1 MARRK
6 EKDLPHDNSNVGK
19 NKEDRKKDKERSK
32 PPSSSPGFFSRLFRR
47 ANSTRSSTRDIS
59 STAGTQRSSYPPTH
73 DRNRLRRRPSHRGAS
88 LDQPRGR
95 GRASQESRRGTEDT
109 LAEARGPSRP
119 GLFRRAHTADPLPSG
134 SELSFGCRGLS
145 DGATGEPLPSVSTDG
160 PKTADT
166 QESFGVRTRGRRRG
180 TSFDLPRDTFYR
192 PHRDD
197 IDNALHDWE
206 NARARTW
213 NQTRDRP
220 PLSQPVLRTR
230 VRGSS
235 VPTTAAATGHTLRR
249 VGTGLH
255 GKSTDLRSE
264 SRSRSKHGHR
274 DGASADI
281 RSQSR
286 SRSKQ
291 GPCDGPKD
299 KSRESR
305 SVSRGPE
312 RRVPSHPEWP
322 SLRQLQNRSEESLH
336 TIRVHAR
343 ESTFNA
349 YSQDTGK
356 VLPTDDDSAR
366 TGNRYPSVVDAGY
379 GGYDTDRNDKFY
391 HDALVNRSKTSHS
404 LDQASVQD
412 HLEAR
417 IQSLLRFDTESPVR
431 GWKAYN
437 SSQNGILPSATAAS
451 RDRSTTRSRPYHQA
465 SFRTGSPSPVP
476 DSRRNKSG
484 SRSRE
489 ADRSRTRS
497 RTTSRTGDGAS
508 PDTADEATGDYFQSW
523 RINGPSFVDSLK
535 ESSLPGSWMLR

>member
-1 MARRK
+1 M
-6 EKDLPHDNSNVGK
+6 EPD
-19 NKEDRKKDKERSK
+19 
-32 PPSSSPGFFSRLFRR
+32 
-47 ANSTRSSTRDIS
+47 
-59 STAGTQRSSYPPTH
+59 AGPTTVEPT
-73 DRNRLRRRPSHRGAS
+73 RPSH
-88 LDQPRGR
+88 
-95 GRASQESRRGTEDT
+95 SREGIV
-109 LAEARGPSRP
+109 RP
-119 GLFRRAHTADPLPSG
+119 
-134 SELSFGCRGLS
+134 
-145 DGATGEPLPSVSTDG
+145 
-160 PKTADT
+160 
-166 QESFGVRTRGRRRG
+166 
-180 TSFDLPRDTFYR
+180 
-192 PHRDD
+192 
-197 IDNALHDWE
+197 
-206 NARARTW
+206 
-213 NQTRDRP
+213 
-220 PLSQPVLRTR
+220 
-230 VRGSS
+230 
-235 VPTTAAATGHTLRR
+235 
-249 VGTGLH
+249 
-255 GKSTDLRSE
+255 DLRSE